1 MGRLLAPYLRHR
13 DALCGLVL
21 IMDSRHPLTELDLQ
35 MLGWFA
41 PTGKPIHVL
50 LTKADKLTRQQQV
63 LAFARSRRYWRKLA
77 RTSPAAVFEPAEVRR
92 QGSGGGPRWL
102 A

>member
-1 MGRLLAPYLRHR
+1 LLAPYLRHR
-13 DALCGLVL
+13 EALSGLVL

-50 LTKADKLTRQQQV
+50 LSKADKLTRQQQV
-63 LAFARSRRYWRKLA
+63 LAFREVQKVLQTKLA
-77 RTSPAAVFEPAEVRR
+77 ATAPCNFSPA
-92 QGSGGGPRWL
+92 
-102 A
+102 